1 MAYVEGGEKSSSY
14 RKSPSRRKKRKK
26 GQYSIP
32 RVIVTVLVL
41 CALIAGVVFAIVKI
55 KDKINHDDALEVET
69 VEPESAMEQTVKVD
83 GVSITDLGR
92 TQAKVAL
99 EKKYNW
105 SMKAN
110 LPGAEPSVY
119 EIGSLIDSSIDKTLD
134 IIYSSDTPDENYT
147 ISFEI
152 DDAEL
157 DAEIEAMKAL
167 WNVDAKNGS
176 ISGFDKET
184 ETFTYSGAE
193 KGRAIDEETL
203 RNDIRTAFSA
213 KQFGTSI
220 RVKAQET
227 EPEFNEE
234 KAKEMYKTIGTYT
247 TKSTNNADRNSNLN
261 LACNAIDGLVLQV
274 GEEFSFN
281 NTTGNRTPERGY
293 KEAAAYSNGE
303 IVSEPGGGVCQVA
316 STLYNAVIFSG
327 LEVTERHAHTYAPTY
342 VTPGE
347 DATVSYDGYDG
358 PDLRFTNTSSAAMV
372 IRAHYEDRTVTCSI
386 IGIPILAE
394 GEKISMHSEKIA
406 ESDVPEPIYEDDP
419 AMEAGVQILVSKG
432 DKGSTWNTFL
442 KHEYPD
448 GRVTDELFHVSTY
461 KGHKPKIKRNQALWD
476 PALDTVP
483 TDENGETRTIETRV
497 NEAGEVE
504 IGYSLPTQ
512 GTSQPETIE
521 KIENGPGNNETE
533 PSTEKKKAVKTEEN
547 GPDSPVSESI
557 SIKPKPADDDYED
570 EPLAPGNIPLVP
582 VGPG

>member
-1 MAYVEGGEKSSSY
+1 MAYGEGGEKSSSY
-14 RKSPSRRKKRKK
+14 TRPSSRRKKRKK

-32 RVIVTVLVL
+32 KIIIAVLIL
-41 CALIAGVVFAIVKI
+41 CALIAGVVFAVVRI
-55 KDKINHDDALEVET
+55 KDKISHDSALEVET
-69 VEPESAMEQTVKVD
+69 LEPESAMEQSVKVD
-83 GVSITDLGR
+83 GVSITNLGR
-92 TQAKVAL
+92 TQAKVAI

-110 LPGAEPSVY
+110 LSGAEPSVY

-134 IIYSSDTPDENYT
+134 LIYSTDTPEENYT
-147 ISFEI
+147 IDFEI

-157 DAEIEAMKAL
+157 DAEIESMKVL
-167 WNVDAKNGS
+167 WNVEAKNGS

-213 KQFGTSI
+213 KQFGASI

-234 KAKEMYKTIGTYT
+234 TAKEMYKTIGTYT

-274 GEEFSFN
+274 GDEFSFN
-281 NTTGNRTPERGY
+281 NTTGNRTAERGY

-347 DATVSYDGYDG
+347 DATVSYDGYNG

-372 IRAHYEDRTVTCSI
+372 IRAHYENQTVTCSI

-394 GEKISMHSEKIA
+394 GEKISMHSEKIG
-406 ESDVPEPIYEDDP
+406 ESDVPAPAYEDDP
-419 AMEAGVQILVSKG
+419 SMEAGVQILVSKG
-432 DKGSTWNTFL
+432 DKGSTWNTYL

-448 GRVTDELFHVSTY
+448 GRVTDELFHVSKY
-461 KGHKPKIKRNQALWD
+461 KGHKPKVRRNQALWD
-476 PALDTVP
+476 PALDVAP
-483 TDENGETRTIETRV
+483 TNENGETMAMETRV
-497 NEAGEVE
+497 NEAGEIE
-504 IGYSLPTQ
+504 IGYSLKPLDEE
-512 GTSQPETIE
+512 SSET
-521 KIENGPGNNETE
+521 IENGPGNTPGETQA
-533 PSTEKKKAVKTEEN
+533 EKKQASPGDDGQN
-547 GPDSPVSESI
+547 GPEPETA
-557 SIKPKPADDDYED
+557 KPNPKPSDDDYED

-582 VGPG
+582 LGPG

>member
-1 MAYVEGGEKSSSY
+1 MAYGEGGERSSSY
-14 RKSPSRRKKRKK
+14 RRPPSRRKKRKK

-32 RVIVTVLVL
+32 RIIVAVLIL
-41 CALIAGVVFAIVKI
+41 CALIAGVVFAVVKI
-55 KDKINHDDALEVET
+55 KDKISHDSALEVET
-69 VEPESAMEQTVKVD
+69 LEPESAMEQSVKVD
-83 GVSITDLGR
+83 GVSITNLGR
-92 TQAKVAL
+92 TQAKVAI

-119 EIGSLIDSSIDKTLD
+119 EIKSLIDSSIDKTLD
-134 IIYSSDTPDENYT
+134 LIYSSDTPEENYT
-147 ISFEI
+147 INFEI

-157 DAEIEAMKAL
+157 DAEIESMKAI
-167 WNVDAKNGS
+167 WNVEAKNGS

-213 KQFGTSI
+213 KQFGASI
-220 RVKAQET
+220 RVKSQET

-234 KAKEMYKTIGTYT
+234 TAKEMYKTIGTYT

-274 GEEFSFN
+274 GDEFSFN
-281 NTTGNRTPERGY
+281 NTTGNRTAERGY

-347 DATVSYDGYDG
+347 DATVSYDGYNG

-372 IRAHYEDRTVTCSI
+372 IRAHYENQTVTCSI

-394 GEKISMHSEKIA
+394 GEKISMHSEKIG
-406 ESDVPEPIYEDDP
+406 ESDVPAPTYEDDP
-419 AMEAGVQILVSKG
+419 TMEAGVQVLVSKG
-432 DKGSTWNTFL
+432 DKGSTWNTYL
-442 KHEYPD
+442 KHEHPD
-448 GRVTDELFHVSTY
+448 GSVTDELFHVSIY
-461 KGHKPKIKRNQALWD
+461 KGHKPKVRRNQALWD
-476 PALDTVP
+476 PALDVAP
-483 TDENGETRTIETRV
+483 TNENGETMAMETRV
-497 NEAGEVE
+497 NEAGEIE
-504 IGYSLPTQ
+504 IGYSL
-512 GTSQPETIE
+512 QPRNEESSETIE
-521 KIENGPGNNETE
+521 DGPGNTPGET
-533 PSTEKKKAVKTEEN
+533 STEKKKPASPRDD
-547 GPDSPVSESI
+547 GPEGPQSETAKI
-557 SIKPKPADDDYED
+557 NPKPSDDDYND

>member
-1 MAYVEGGEKSSSY
+1 ML
-14 RKSPSRRKKRKK
+14 
-26 GQYSIP
+26 I
-32 RVIVTVLVL
+32 L
-41 CALIAGVVFAIVKI
+41 CALIAGVVFAVVKI
-55 KDKINHDDALEVET
+55 KDKISHDSALEVET
-69 VEPESAMEQTVKVD
+69 LEPESAMEQSVKVD
-83 GVSITDLGR
+83 GVSITNLGR
-92 TQAKVAL
+92 TQAKVAI

-119 EIGSLIDSSIDKTLD
+119 EIESLIDSSIDKTLD
-134 IIYSSDTPDENYT
+134 LIYSSDTPEESYT
-147 ISFEI
+147 INFEI
-152 DDAEL
+152 DDAKL
-157 DAEIEAMKAL
+157 DAEIESMKAL
-167 WNVDAKNGS
+167 WNVEAKNGS

-213 KQFGTSI
+213 KQFGASI
-220 RVKAQET
+220 RVKSQET

-234 KAKEMYKTIGTYT
+234 TAKEMYKTIGTYT

-274 GEEFSFN
+274 GDEFSFN
-281 NTTGNRTPERGY
+281 NTTGNRTAERGY

-347 DATVSYDGYDG
+347 DATVSYDGYNG

-372 IRAHYEDRTVTCSI
+372 IRAHYENQTVTCSI

-394 GEKISMHSEKIA
+394 GEKISMHSEKIG
-406 ESDVPEPIYEDDP
+406 ESDVPAPTYEDDP
-419 AMEAGVQILVSKG
+419 TMEAGVQVLVSKG
-432 DKGSTWNTFL
+432 DKGSTWNTYL

-448 GRVTDELFHVSTY
+448 GSVTDELFHVSKY
-461 KGHKPKIKRNQALWD
+461 KGHKPKVRRNQALWD
-476 PALDTVP
+476 PALDVAP
-483 TDENGETRTIETRV
+483 TNENGETMAMETRV
-497 NEAGEVE
+497 NEAGEIE
-504 IGYSLPTQ
+504 IGYSL
-512 GTSQPETIE
+512 QPRNEESSETIE
-521 KIENGPGNNETE
+521 DGPGNTPGET
-533 PSTEKKKAVKTEEN
+533 STEKKKPASPGDDGPN
-547 GPDSPVSESI
+547 GPEPETT
-557 SIKPKPADDDYED
+557 KPNPKPSDDDYED

-582 VGPG
+582 VVPG

>member
-1 MAYVEGGEKSSSY
+1 MAYGEGGERSSSY
-14 RKSPSRRKKRKK
+14 RRPPSRRKKRKK

-32 RVIVTVLVL
+32 RIIVAVLIL
-41 CALIAGVVFAIVKI
+41 CALIAGVVFAVVKI
-55 KDKINHDDALEVET
+55 KDKISHDNALEVET
-69 VEPESAMEQTVKVD
+69 LEPESAMEQSVKVD
-83 GVSITDLGR
+83 GVSITNLGR
-92 TQAKVAL
+92 TQAKVAI

-110 LPGAEPSVY
+110 LSGAEPSVY

-134 IIYSSDTPDENYT
+134 LIYSSDTPEESYT
-147 ISFEI
+147 INFEI
-152 DDAEL
+152 DDSEL
-157 DAEIEAMKAL
+157 DAEIESMKAL
-167 WNVDAKNGS
+167 WNVEAKNGS

-213 KQFGTSI
+213 KQFGASI
-220 RVKAQET
+220 RVKSQET

-234 KAKEMYKTIGTYT
+234 TAKEMYKTIGTYT

-274 GEEFSFN
+274 GDEFSFN
-281 NTTGNRTPERGY
+281 NTTGNRTAERGY

-347 DATVSYDGYDG
+347 DATVSYDGYNG

-372 IRAHYEDRTVTCSI
+372 IRAHYENQTVTCSI

-394 GEKISMHSEKIA
+394 GEKISMHSEKIG
-406 ESDVPEPIYEDDP
+406 ESDVPAPTYEDDP
-419 AMEAGVQILVSKG
+419 TMEAGVQVLVSKG
-432 DKGSTWNTFL
+432 DKGSTWNTYL

-448 GRVTDELFHVSTY
+448 GSVTDELFHVSIY
-461 KGHKPKIKRNQALWD
+461 KGHKPKVRRNQALWD
-476 PALDTVP
+476 PALDVAP
-483 TDENGETRTIETRV
+483 TNENGETMAMETRV
-497 NEAGEVE
+497 NEAGEIE
-504 IGYSLPTQ
+504 IGYSLKPRNEE
-512 GTSQPETIE
+512 SSET
-521 KIENGPGNNETE
+521 IENGPGGTPEETL
-533 PSTEKKKAVKTEEN
+533 SEKKKPTSP
-547 GPDSPVSESI
+547 GDDSPEGPQSETAKI
-557 SIKPKPADDDYED
+557 NPKPSDDDYND

>member
-1 MAYVEGGEKSSSY
+1 MAYGEGGERSSSY
-14 RKSPSRRKKRKK
+14 RRPPSRRKKRKK

-32 RVIVTVLVL
+32 RIIVAVLIL
-41 CALIAGVVFAIVKI
+41 CALIAGVVFAVVKI
-55 KDKINHDDALEVET
+55 KDKISHDSALEVET
-69 VEPESAMEQTVKVD
+69 LEPESAMEQSVKVD
-83 GVSITDLGR
+83 GVSITNLGR
-92 TQAKVAL
+92 TQAKVAI

-134 IIYSSDTPDENYT
+134 LIYSSDTPEESYT
-147 ISFEI
+147 INFEI
-152 DDAEL
+152 DDAKL
-157 DAEIEAMKAL
+157 DAEIESMKAL
-167 WNVDAKNGS
+167 WNVEAKNGS

-213 KQFGTSI
+213 KQFGASI
-220 RVKAQET
+220 RVKSQET

-234 KAKEMYKTIGTYT
+234 TAKEMYKTIGTYT

-274 GEEFSFN
+274 GDEFSFN
-281 NTTGNRTPERGY
+281 NTTGNRTAERGY

-347 DATVSYDGYDG
+347 DATVSYDGYNG

-372 IRAHYEDRTVTCSI
+372 IRAHYENQTVTCSI

-394 GEKISMHSEKIA
+394 GEKISMHSEKIG
-406 ESDVPEPIYEDDP
+406 ESDVPAPTYEDDP
-419 AMEAGVQILVSKG
+419 TMEAGVQVLVSKG
-432 DKGSTWNTFL
+432 DKGSTWNTYL

-448 GRVTDELFHVSTY
+448 GSVTDELFHVSIY
-461 KGHKPKIKRNQALWD
+461 KGHKPKVRRNQALWD
-476 PALDTVP
+476 PALDVAP
-483 TDENGETRTIETRV
+483 TNENGETMAMETRV
-497 NEAGEVE
+497 NEAGEIE
-504 IGYSLPTQ
+504 IGYSL
-512 GTSQPETIE
+512 QPRNEESSETIE
-521 KIENGPGNNETE
+521 DGPGNTPGET
-533 PSTEKKKAVKTEEN
+533 STEKKKPASPGDD
-547 GPDSPVSESI
+547 GPEGPQSETAKI
-557 SIKPKPADDDYED
+557 NPKPSDDDYND

>member
-1 MAYVEGGEKSSSY
+1 MTYGENEPSSY
-14 RKSPSRRKKRKK
+14 RRNQSRKKRRKKAK
-26 GQYSIP
+26 YSVPKIL
-32 RVIVTVLVL
+32 ITVLVL
-41 CALIAGVVFAIVKI
+41 CALIAGVVFAVVKI
-55 KDKINHDDALEVET
+55 KDKISHDNALEVET
-69 VEPESAMEQTVKVD
+69 LEPEPAMERAVRVD
-83 GVSITDLGR
+83 GVSITNLGR
-92 TQAKVAL
+92 TQAKVAI

-110 LPGAEPSVY
+110 LPGAEQSVY

-134 IIYSSDTPDENYT
+134 LIYSSDTPDESYT
-147 ISFEI
+147 ITFEI
-152 DDAEL
+152 NDAEL

-167 WNVDAKNGS
+167 WNVEAKNGS

-220 RVKAQET
+220 RIKTQET

-274 GEEFSFN
+274 GDEFSFN
-281 NTTGNRTPERGY
+281 NTTGNRTAERGY

-303 IVSEPGGGVCQVA
+303 VVSEPGGGVCQVA

-347 DATVSYDGYDG
+347 DATVSYDGYNG

-372 IRAHYEDRTVTCSI
+372 IRAHYENQTVTCSI
-386 IGIPILAE
+386 IGIPILDE
-394 GEKISMHSEKIA
+394 GEKISMHSEKIG
-406 ESDVPEPIYEDDP
+406 ESEVPEPIIEDDP
-419 AMEAGVQILVSKG
+419 TMEAGVQILVSKG
-432 DKGSTWNTFL
+432 DKGSTWNTYL

-448 GRVTDELFHVSTY
+448 GSVTDELFHVSRY
-461 KGHKPKIKRNQALWD
+461 KGHKPKVRRNQALWD
-476 PALDTVP
+476 PAFGVAP
-483 TDENGETRTIETRV
+483 TNENGETMAMETRV
-497 NEAGEVE
+497 NEAGEIE
-504 IGYSLPTQ
+504 MGYSL
-512 GTSQPETIE
+512 QPRNEE
-521 KIENGPGNNETE
+521 SSENIENGPGSEHDGPSADKKKPEGPGDNGPGETE
-533 PSTEKKKAVKTEEN
+533 SETARVNPEPS
-547 GPDSPVSESI
+547 
-557 SIKPKPADDDYED
+557 DDYED

>member
-1 MAYVEGGEKSSSY
+1 MAYGEGGERSSSY
-14 RKSPSRRKKRKK
+14 RRPPSRRKKRKK

-32 RVIVTVLVL
+32 RIIVAVLIL
-41 CALIAGVVFAIVKI
+41 CALIAGVVFAVVKI
-55 KDKINHDDALEVET
+55 KDKISHDSALEVET
-69 VEPESAMEQTVKVD
+69 LEPESAMEQSVKVD
-83 GVSITDLGR
+83 GVSITNLGR
-92 TQAKVAL
+92 TQAKVAI

-134 IIYSSDTPDENYT
+134 LIYSSDTPEESYT
-147 ISFEI
+147 INFEI
-152 DDAEL
+152 DDAKL
-157 DAEIEAMKAL
+157 DAEIESMKAL
-167 WNVDAKNGS
+167 WNVEAKNGS

-213 KQFGTSI
+213 KQFGASI
-220 RVKAQET
+220 RVKSQET

-234 KAKEMYKTIGTYT
+234 TAKEMYKTIGTYT

-274 GEEFSFN
+274 GDEFSFN
-281 NTTGNRTPERGY
+281 NTTGNRTAERGY

-347 DATVSYDGYDG
+347 DATVSYDGYNG

-372 IRAHYEDRTVTCSI
+372 IRAHYENQTVTCSI

-394 GEKISMHSEKIA
+394 GEKISMHSEKIG
-406 ESDVPEPIYEDDP
+406 ESDVPAPTYEDDP
-419 AMEAGVQILVSKG
+419 TMEAGVQILVSKG
-432 DKGSTWNTFL
+432 DKGSTWNTYL

-448 GRVTDELFHVSTY
+448 GRVTDELFHVSKY
-461 KGHKPKIKRNQALWD
+461 KGHKPKVRRNQTLWD
-476 PALDTVP
+476 PALDVAP
-483 TDENGETRTIETRV
+483 TNENGETMAMETRV
-497 NEAGEVE
+497 NEAGEIE
-504 IGYSLPTQ
+504 IGYSL
-512 GTSQPETIE
+512 QPRNEESSETIE
-521 KIENGPGNNETE
+521 DGPGNTPGET
-533 PSTEKKKAVKTEEN
+533 STEKKKPASPGDDGPN
-547 GPDSPVSESI
+547 GPEPETT
-557 SIKPKPADDDYED
+557 KPNPKPSDDDYED

>member
-1 MAYVEGGEKSSSY
+1 MAYGEGGERSSSY
-14 RKSPSRRKKRKK
+14 RRPPSRRKRRKK

-32 RVIVTVLVL
+32 KVIVAVLIL
-41 CALIAGVVFAIVKI
+41 CALIAGVVFAVVKI
-55 KDKINHDDALEVET
+55 KDKISHDGALEVET
-69 VEPESAMEQTVKVD
+69 LEPESAMEQSVKVD
-83 GVSITDLGR
+83 GVSITNLGR
-92 TQAKVAL
+92 TQAKVAI

-134 IIYSSDTPDENYT
+134 LIYSSDTPEENYT
-147 ISFEI
+147 INFEI

-157 DAEIEAMKAL
+157 DAEIESMKAL
-167 WNVDAKNGS
+167 WNVEAKNGS

-274 GEEFSFN
+274 GDEFSFN
-281 NTTGNRTPERGY
+281 TTTGNRTAERGY
-293 KEAAAYSNGE
+293 KEAAAYQNGE

-347 DATVSYDGYDG
+347 DATVSYDGYKG

-372 IRAHYEDRTVTCSI
+372 IRAHYENQTVTCSI

-394 GEKISMHSEKIA
+394 GEKISMHSEKIG
-406 ESDVPEPIYEDDP
+406 ESDVPEPTYEDDP
-419 AMEAGVQILVSKG
+419 TMEAGVQVLVSKG
-432 DKGSTWNTFL
+432 DKGSTWNTYL

-448 GRVTDELFHVSTY
+448 GSVTDELFHVSKY
-461 KGHKPKIKRNQALWD
+461 KGHKPKVRRNQALWD
-476 PALDTVP
+476 PALDVAP
-483 TDENGETRTIETRV
+483 TNENGETMAMETRV
-497 NEAGEVE
+497 NEAGEIE
-504 IGYSLPTQ
+504 IGYSLKTE
-512 GTSQPETIE
+512 SEESSET
-521 KIENGPGNNETE
+521 IENGPGGTTEET
-533 PSTEKKKAVKTEEN
+533 PADKKKPAGPEDDGPN
-547 GPDSPVSESI
+547 GPESETAKI
-557 SIKPKPADDDYED
+557 NPKPSDDDYED
-570 EPLAPGNIPLVP
+570 EPIAPGNIPLVP

>member
-1 MAYVEGGEKSSSY
+1 MAYGENKSSSY
-14 RKSPSRRKKRKK
+14 RRNQSRKKRRKKPK
-26 GQYSIP
+26 YSVPKI
-32 RVIVTVLVL
+32 IITVLTL
-41 CALIAGVVFAIVKI
+41 CALIAGVVFAAVKI
-55 KDKINHDDALEVET
+55 KDKISHDSALEVET
-69 VEPESAMEQTVKVD
+69 LEPESAMEQSVKVD
-83 GVSITDLGR
+83 GVSITNLGR
-92 TQAKVAL
+92 TQAKVAI

-119 EIGSLIDSSIDKTLD
+119 EIESLIDSSIDKTLD
-134 IIYSSDTPDENYT
+134 LIYSSDTPEENYT
-147 ISFEI
+147 INFEI

-157 DAEIEAMKAL
+157 DAEIESMKAI
-167 WNVDAKNGS
+167 WNVEAKNGS

-213 KQFGTSI
+213 KQFGASI
-220 RVKAQET
+220 RVKSQET

-234 KAKEMYKTIGTYT
+234 TAKEMYKTIGTYT

-274 GEEFSFN
+274 GDEFSFN
-281 NTTGNRTPERGY
+281 NTTGNRTAERGY

-347 DATVSYDGYDG
+347 DATVSYDGYNG

-372 IRAHYEDRTVTCSI
+372 IRAHYENQTVTCSI

-394 GEKISMHSEKIA
+394 GEKISMHSEKIG
-406 ESDVPEPIYEDDP
+406 ESDVPAPTYEDDP
-419 AMEAGVQILVSKG
+419 TMEAGVQILVSKG
-432 DKGSTWNTFL
+432 DKGSTWNTYL

-448 GRVTDELFHVSTY
+448 GSVTDELFHVSKY
-461 KGHKPKIKRNQALWD
+461 KGHKPKVKRNQALWD
-476 PALDTVP
+476 PALDVAP
-483 TDENGETRTIETRV
+483 TNENGETMAMETRV
-497 NEAGEVE
+497 NEAGEIE
-504 IGYSLPTQ
+504 IGYSL
-512 GTSQPETIE
+512 QPRNEESSETIE
-521 KIENGPGNNETE
+521 DGPGNTPGET
-533 PSTEKKKAVKTEEN
+533 STEKKKPASPGDDGPN
-547 GPDSPVSESI
+547 GPEPETT
-557 SIKPKPADDDYED
+557 KPNPKPLDDDYND
-570 EPLAPGNIPLVP
+570 EPFAPGNIPLVP
-582 VGPG
+582 VVPG